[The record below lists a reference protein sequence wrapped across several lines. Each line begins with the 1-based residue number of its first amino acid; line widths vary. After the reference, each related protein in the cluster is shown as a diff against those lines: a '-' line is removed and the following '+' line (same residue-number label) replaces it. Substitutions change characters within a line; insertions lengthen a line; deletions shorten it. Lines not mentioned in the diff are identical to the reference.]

1 MSRSRITMNGVEIR
15 SQEYC
20 VLGWVCQN
28 DVMLNNLLPVGLLVT
43 IIEPRDFMTDS
54 LNITYML
61 GKVPK
66 TSRGRGQC
74 QIWGRGGT
82 DLTQ

>member
-1 MSRSRITMNGVEIR
+1 MSRSRITMNEVEIR

-54 LNITYML
+54 LNITYMASFFHFIF
-61 GKVPK
+61 V
-66 TSRGRGQC
+66 
-74 QIWGRGGT
+74 IF
-82 DLTQ
+82 DLALFKI